1 MNLADWT
8 LVLLAALLALLSA
21 VISAAETAIFY
32 LPEGLRKQMRKRYPA
47 ATKRVERLLD
57 KPSHTLHALLLADTL
72 VNLPLI
78 FVCVLLARKMA
89 FTAQLP
95 DWLTAAAV
103 FFVVILV
110 GELLPKFFA
119 VSMPAWIARASSR
132 FAILLVR
139 IFGGLA
145 ERINRAIKEISAIFR
160 RGKPQ
165 ISSHLS
171 EAEFFTLVELSAQEG
186 TLRPVESRMIREIIK
201 LGHEPASHCMTPRV
215 DAFALPDD
223 LSDEEATTLLR
234 TKNYR
239 HSPVYGE
246 TPDDVLG
253 ILDVTE
259 YLLHPGPSYLE
270 QLQPPAFVPETMNA
284 LELLRNFLNRKQA
297 LAILLDEYGG
307 IAGVVTLS
315 DLLEELLGEEGAS
328 AQSELYI
335 ERIHADRL
343 LASGN
348 ARLDDLGEF
357 LNYDFGNENA
367 DTLGGL
373 IVERLGQL
381 PKAGTDLPLGEWL
394 ITVRRATRKRIRE
407 VLIERA
413 DKSTRPE
420 GVTP

>member
-1 MNLADWT
+1 MNASDWA
-8 LVLLAALLALLSA
+8 LVFTASLLALLSA
-21 VISAAETAIFY
+21 VISAAETAIFA
-32 LPEGLRKQMRKRYPA
+32 LPEDRRQQLRKRHPR
-47 ATKRVERLLD
+47 ATKRLEKLLD
-57 KPSHTLHALLLADTL
+57 RPGHTLHALLLADTL

-78 FVCVLLARKMA
+78 FVSLIFARRMA
-89 FTAQLP
+89 FTNGLP
-95 DWLTAAAV
+95 DWAVAAAV
-103 FFVVILV
+103 FFVVILL
-110 GELLPKFFA
+110 GELLPKFLA
-119 VSMPAWIARASSR
+119 VTLPVGISLATSGLARA
-132 FAILLVR
+132 LVKL
-139 IFGGLA
+139 FGQPAESINRGI
-145 ERINRAIKEISAIFR
+145 ERISALFR
-160 RGKPQ
+160 RGKPK
-165 ISSHLS
+165 IATHLN

-201 LGHEPASHCMTPRV
+201 LGREPASHCMTPRV
-215 DAFALPDD
+215 DSFALPDD
-223 LSDEEATTLLR
+223 LSDEEVAATLR
-234 TKNYR
+234 TKSYR

-259 YLLHPGPSYLE
+259 YLLRPGPNYLE

-315 DLLEELLGEEGAS
+315 DILEELLGEEGAS

-357 LNYDFGNENA
+357 LGVDFSEETA

-381 PKAGTDLPLGEWL
+381 PKPGAAVEIGEWQ

-407 VLIERA
+407 VLVERA
-413 DKSTRPE
+413 RAAGGRRE
-420 GVTP
+420 GMP

>member
-1 MNLADWT
+1 MNASDW
-8 LVLLAALLALLSA
+8 ALALTASILAIFSA
-21 VISAAETAIFY
+21 VISAAETALFA
-32 LPEGLRKQMRKRYPA
+32 LPEDRRKKMRARHPK
-47 ATKRVERLLD
+47 ATKRLEKLLE
-57 KPSHTLHALLLADTL
+57 KPDHTLHALLLADTL

-78 FVCVLLARKMA
+78 FVSLLFARRLA
-89 FTAQLP
+89 ITSNLP
-95 DWLTAAAV
+95 DWAMAAAV

-110 GELLPKFFA
+110 GELLPKFLA
-119 VSMPAWIARASSR
+119 VSMPAVISR
-132 FAILLVR
+132 STSQFAVALVKL
-139 IFGGLA
+139 FGGLA
-145 ERINRAIKEISAIFR
+145 EKINRTLGKISALFR
-160 RGKPQ
+160 RGKPK
-165 ISSHLS
+165 LS
-171 EAEFFTLVELSAQEG
+171 TTLTEAEFFTLVELSAQEG

-201 LGHEPASHCMTPRV
+201 LGREPASHCMTPRV
-215 DAFALPDD
+215 DSFALPDD
-223 LSDEEATTLLR
+223 LTDEEVAATLR
-234 TKNYR
+234 TKSYR

-253 ILDVTE
+253 ILDVTD
-259 YLLHPGPSYLE
+259 YLLHPGPTYLE

-315 DLLEELLGEEGAS
+315 DILEELLGEEGS
-328 AQSELYI
+328 NAQSELYI
-335 ERIHADRL
+335 ERIHTDRL

-357 LNYDFGNENA
+357 LDYDFSEENA
-367 DTLGGL
+367 DSLGGL

-381 PKAGTDLPLGEWL
+381 PKPGISMEVGEWR

-413 DKSTRPE
+413 SAA
-420 GVTP
+420 TPNQEATP